1 MIGSKM
7 MFQRL
12 FKSKRKDSVDEAIN
26 VVNSISQAK
35 RLYKKLA
42 LECHPDKFA
51 LDKEKYDLATDI
63 FQRLSDNKY
72 NYKVL
77 TELDSEIQQLLK

>member
-1 MIGSKM
+1 
-7 MFQRL
+7 MFHKL
-12 FKSKRKDSVDEAIN
+12 FKTKRKETVDEAIN

-42 LECHPDKFA
+42 SECHPDKFA

-77 TELDSEIQQLLK
+77 TELDREIQQLLK

>member
-1 MIGSKM
+1 M
-7 MFQRL
+7 MFHKL
-12 FKSKRKDSVDEAIN
+12 FKTKRKETVDEAIN

-42 LECHPDKFA
+42 SECHPDKFA

-77 TELDSEIQQLLK
+77 TELDREIQQLLK

>member
-1 MIGSKM
+1 MRGSKM
-7 MFQRL
+7 MFHKL
-12 FKSKRKDSVDEAIN
+12 LKTKRKETVDEAIN

-42 LECHPDKFA
+42 IECHPDKFT

>member
-1 MIGSKM
+1 M
-7 MFQRL
+7 MFRKVL
-12 FKSKRKDSVDEAIN
+12 KSKEKEVVDEAIN

-35 RLYKKLA
+35 RLYKKLS

-63 FQRLSDNKY
+63 FQRLSSNKY
-72 NYKVL
+72 NYRAL
-77 TELDSEIQQLLK
+77 TELDSEIQQQLLK

>member
-1 MIGSKM
+1 M
-7 MFQRL
+7 
-12 FKSKRKDSVDEAIN
+12 DEAIN

-42 LECHPDKFA
+42 SECHPDKFA

-77 TELDSEIQQLLK
+77 TELDREIQQLLK

>member
-1 MIGSKM
+1 MLHK
-7 MFQRL
+7 L
-12 FKSKRKDSVDEAIN
+12 FRSCGKDTIDEAIN

-42 LECHPDKFA
+42 SECHPDKFT

-77 TELDSEIQQLLK
+77 IELDSEIQQLLK